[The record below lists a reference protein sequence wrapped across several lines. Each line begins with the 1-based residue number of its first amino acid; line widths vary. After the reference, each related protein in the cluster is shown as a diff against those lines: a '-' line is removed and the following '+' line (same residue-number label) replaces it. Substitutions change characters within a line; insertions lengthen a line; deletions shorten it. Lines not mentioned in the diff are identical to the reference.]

1 MNKIDII
8 KRLFFNYTKKHIN
21 KIILSVFFALLVAG
35 STSAIAYLLDPAIKK
50 IFIEKD
56 QALIIIIPIFIIV
69 AFAVKGFSLYVAKV
83 LMIGV
88 SEEVRKDLQCDML
101 NNLVE
106 ADTKLIDGKHTGKF
120 ISNITNDVSHI
131 TNLISTAVL
140 NIFKDSLTLIGLL
153 IVMFFQNWKLSLV
166 ALIMIPLAT
175 FAARTLGKRIG
186 KVATEQM
193 LRAGILNTYL
203 IELFKNHKLIKI
215 FQQEKYEKIRA
226 EKFINDVKEKT
237 IKIATVYVRSS
248 PIMETL
254 TGIMIA
260 VLIFYSGKLVLK
272 NEIDINNF
280 FSFLAAMMLAYQP
293 VRSLATLNITIS
305 QGLSAAKRILPVID
319 EKSELVQNKDD
330 SEIKVDTGNIEFK
343 NVSFKYEKKNEIDIN
358 NFFSFLAAMML
369 AYQPVRSLATLN
381 ITISQGL
388 SAATRIL
395 PIIDEKSEL
404 QENKNSTEIK
414 VNAGDVEFKN
424 VSFKYEKERKNN
436 TLNSVNIKMLGGKM
450 TSIVGHSGAG
460 KSTIL
465 NLIPRFYDAISG
477 DIEIDNQSIY
487 NCTISSL
494 RKNISLVSQDTT
506 LFDDTIRNNIAY
518 ANLGASQK
526 EIEEAAKYSYASEFI
541 EKLPNKY
548 ETIIGENGTRLSGGE
563 KQRLSIARAMLK
575 KSQIILLDEA
585 TSSLDAETENK
596 IQDAINFLTK
606 DRTTIVIAHR
616 LSTILNS
623 DKIYVIDAGT
633 VVGEGTHDQLLAN
646 SKVYKNFYEKQI
658 KKV

>member
-1 MNKIDII
+1 MKKIDIF
-8 KRLFFNYTKKHIN
+8 KRLFVEYTKKHIK
-21 KIILSVFFALLVAG
+21 KILLSVFFALLVAG
-35 STSAIAYLLDPAIKK
+35 STSSIAYLLDPAIKK

-56 QALIIIIPIFIIV
+56 QTLILVIPIFIII
-69 AFAVKGFSLYVAKV
+69 AFATKGASLYVAKV

-101 NNLVE
+101 SNLIS
-106 ADTKLIDGKHTGKF
+106 ADTKLIDSKHTGKF
-120 ISNITNDVSHI
+120 ISTLTNDVGHI

-140 NIFKDSLTLIGLL
+140 SLFKDSLTLIGLL
-153 IVMFFQNWKLSLV
+153 IVMFFQNWKLSLI
-166 ALIMIPLAT
+166 AIIMIPLASL
-175 FAARTLGKRIG
+175 AAKTLGKRIG

-193 LRAGILNTYL
+193 LKAGMLNTYL
-203 IELFKNHKLIKI
+203 IEIFKNHKLIKI
-215 FQQEKYEKIRA
+215 FQQEKYENTRA
-226 EKFINDVKEKT
+226 HRFINNVKEKSR
-237 IKIATVYVRSS
+237 KISIIFVRSS

-260 VLIFYSGKLVLK
+260 ILIYYSGKLVMK

-293 VRSLATLNITIS
+293 VRSLATMNITIS
-305 QGLSAAKRILPVID
+305 QGLSAAIRILPVID
-319 EKSELVQNKDD
+319 EKSKLIENFDD
-330 SEIKVDTGNIEFK
+330 VEIKVTKGNINFK
-343 NVSFKYEKKNEIDIN
+343 NVFFKY
-358 NFFSFLAAMML
+358 
-369 AYQPVRSLATLN
+369 
-381 ITISQGL
+381 
-388 SAATRIL
+388 
-395 PIIDEKSEL
+395 DE
-404 QENKNSTEIK
+404 
-414 VNAGDVEFKN
+414 
-424 VSFKYEKERKNN
+424 ERAKD
-436 TLNSVNIKMLGGKM
+436 TLNSVSLKILGGKM

-465 NLIPRFYDAISG
+465 NLIPRFYDVTSG

-487 NCTISSL
+487 KSTIYSL

-518 ANLGASQK
+518 ANLYATQK
-526 EIEEAAKYSYASEFI
+526 EIEEAAENSYASEFI
-541 EKLPNKY
+541 KKLPNKY

-596 IQDAINFLTK
+596 IQEAINLLTK

-623 DKIYVIDAGT
+623 DKIYVIDSGG
-633 VVGEGTHDQLLAN
+633 VVGEGTHSELLLN
-646 SKVYKNFYEKQI
+646 SDVYKNFYEKQI

>member
-1 MNKIDII
+1 MNKIETI
-8 KRLFFNYTKKHIN
+8 KRLFFDYTKKHIK
-21 KIILSVFFALLVAG
+21 KILLSVFFALLVAG
-35 STSAIAYLLDPAIKK
+35 STSGIAYLLDPAIEK

-56 QALIIIIPIFIIV
+56 QALIIIIPIFIII
-69 AFAVKGFSLYVAKV
+69 AFAVKGFSLYLAKV
-83 LMIGV
+83 IMIGV

-101 NNLVE
+101 NNLIA
-106 ADTKLIDGKHTGKF
+106 ADTRLIDGKHTGKF

-131 TNLISTAVL
+131 TNLISVAVL

-153 IVMFFQNWKLSLV
+153 TVMFFQNWKL
-166 ALIMIPLAT
+166 ALIAIIMIPLAT
-175 FAARTLGKRIG
+175 FAARTLGKRIS

-193 LRAGILNTYL
+193 LKAGILNTYL

-215 FQQEKYEKIRA
+215 FQQEKYENKRA

-237 IKIATVYVRSS
+237 VKIATVYVRSS

-305 QGLSAAKRILPVID
+305 QGLSAATRILPV
-319 EKSELVQNKDD
+319 
-330 SEIKVDTGNIEFK
+330 
-343 NVSFKYEKKNEIDIN
+343 
-358 NFFSFLAAMML
+358 
-369 AYQPVRSLATLN
+369 
-381 ITISQGL
+381 
-388 SAATRIL
+388 
-395 PIIDEKSEL
+395 IDEKSEL
-404 QENKNSTEIK
+404 QENKNSAEIK

-518 ANLGASQK
+518 ANLDASQK
-526 EIEEAAKYSYASEFI
+526 EIEEAAKYSFASEFI

-623 DKIYVIDAGT
+623 DKIYVIDAGK
-633 VVGEGTHDQLLAN
+633 VVDEGTHDQLLAN

>member
-1 MNKIDII
+1 MNKIEII
-8 KRLFFNYTKKHIN
+8 KRLFFDYTKKHIK
-21 KIILSVFFALLVAG
+21 KILLSVFFALLVAG
-35 STSAIAYLLDPAIKK
+35 STSGIAYLLDPAIEK

-56 QALIIIIPIFIIV
+56 QALIIIIPIFIII
-69 AFAVKGFSLYVAKV
+69 AFAVKGFSLYLAKV
-83 LMIGV
+83 IMIGV

-101 NNLVE
+101 NNLIA
-106 ADTKLIDGKHTGKF
+106 ADTRLIDGKHTGKF

-131 TNLISTAVL
+131 TNLISVAVL

-153 IVMFFQNWKLSLV
+153 TVMFFQNWKL
-166 ALIMIPLAT
+166 ALIAIIMIPLAT
-175 FAARTLGKRIG
+175 FAARTLGKRIS

-193 LRAGILNTYL
+193 LKAGILNTYL

-215 FQQEKYEKIRA
+215 FQQEKYENKRA

-237 IKIATVYVRSS
+237 VKIATVYVRSS

-305 QGLSAAKRILPVID
+305 QGLSAATRILPV
-319 EKSELVQNKDD
+319 
-330 SEIKVDTGNIEFK
+330 
-343 NVSFKYEKKNEIDIN
+343 
-358 NFFSFLAAMML
+358 
-369 AYQPVRSLATLN
+369 
-381 ITISQGL
+381 
-388 SAATRIL
+388 
-395 PIIDEKSEL
+395 IDEKSEL
-404 QENKNSTEIK
+404 QENKNSAEIK

-477 DIEIDNQSIY
+477 DIQIDNQSIY

-518 ANLGASQK
+518 ANLDASQK
-526 EIEEAAKYSYASEFI
+526 EIEEAAKYSFASEFI

-623 DKIYVIDAGT
+623 DKIYVIDAGK
-633 VVGEGTHDQLLAN
+633 VVDEGTHDQLLAN